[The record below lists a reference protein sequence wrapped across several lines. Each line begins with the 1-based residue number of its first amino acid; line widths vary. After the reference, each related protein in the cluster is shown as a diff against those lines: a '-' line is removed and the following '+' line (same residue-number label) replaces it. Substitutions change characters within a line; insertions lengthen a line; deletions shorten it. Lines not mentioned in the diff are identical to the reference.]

1 MDKQGDRLYL
11 VRDAESGDLYA
22 MAGYSRPFENG
33 EVLDSLDLWFYT
45 DSCTVSLRYDDHD
58 NQWKGL
64 VYGLQGGIRAFS
76 FASDQPN
83 PSLASAAILRAVYEV
98 LK

>member
-33 EVLDSLDLWFYT
+33 EVLDSIDLWFYT
-45 DSCTVSLRYDDHD
+45 DPCTVSLRYDDHV

-76 FASDQPN
+76 FPSDQPD
-83 PSLASAAILRAVYEV
+83 PLLSSDVILRAIYEV